1 LECTRDL
8 HADDRETSCTRSNS
22 WPHSNRSRTGN
33 RRRGTG
39 RDERVAKRDVVDLEF
54 AAVILA
60 ALFSVKKRIQDS
72 AGTTQNFVSSVVVD
86 VVLLNPRIK
95 EYDVA
100 SLTVP
105 LLLLA
110 SRLPMK
116 INGYY
121 RRVRM
126 QGAPQCSSPKLDRT

>member
-1 LECTRDL
+1 M
-8 HADDRETSCTRSNS
+8 
-22 WPHSNRSRTGN
+22 
-33 RRRGTG
+33 
-39 RDERVAKRDVVDLEF
+39 
-54 AAVILA
+54 ILA